1 MISNFPT
8 VVLFHGFSVASS
20 RINEFCLSSLGS
32 DIVTNDPNLGT
43 NKGPPACVMRAEMLY
58 SLIKNGDVGA
68 CGLEHTGHGGAA
80 FCNSQQSRLHCTN
93 CSISVHCLLPPLLQ
107 S

>member
-1 MISNFPT
+1 MISKFLT
-8 VVLFHGFSVASS
+8 VILFHGFSVASS
-20 RINEFCLSSLGS
+20 RINKFCLSSLGS
-32 DIVTNDPNLGT
+32 DIVTNDPSLGI
-43 NKGPPACVMRAEMLY
+43 NKGPPAPVMRDEMLY

-68 CGLEHTGHGGAA
+68 CSLEQQAVVGTA
-80 FCNSQQSRLHCTN
+80 FYSSQQSRLRCAS